1 MAMPKQFHQQGFSYL
16 EVLIASALI
25 AIALVP
31 ALRALQTGI
40 FGAGIHQTLATQQ
53 TLQLQKLELVK
64 TESFGNLLAAAKTAA
79 DKDTPTSY
87 SDASGSPNRQLV
99 YIALY
104 DGDADPFTLIDPD
117 TDADSDLY
125 TGSTSDLLWLRV
137 ATEGSAQGIELLVN
151 R

>member
-1 MAMPKQFHQQGFSYL
+1 MSISSTGWFSSKVHTQAVL
-16 EVLIASALI
+16 EVLK
-25 AIALVP
+25 
-31 ALRALQTGI
+31 LRQWSRPPV
-40 FGAGIHQTLATQQ
+40 GAC
-53 TLQLQKLELVK
+53 
-64 TESFGNLLAAAKTAA
+64 
-79 DKDTPTSY
+79 
-87 SDASGSPNRQLV
+87 RQLV